1 MAPRVLFVCSPRPLS
16 GNGVKEALPGDN
28 KTMPAHGPERKEAEP
43 VKGLLRKNTRKRDT
57 GQLLGYK
64 SLVGALEKGKLPC
77 SKCGSPMDLPKLN
90 PLRVAKCG
98 QCDTPNFTP
107 MKVAN
112 FWLFYPAGG
121 GGMGSVYQAY
131 HIDVPDRVFAVKLL
145 ARSERDNPSRI
156 HALILEAET
165 ARKLGAHPCLVSYA
179 ASGYSDGEYFF
190 AMEFVKGRRLDELF
204 DLQGHLEEKVVL
216 LICLY
221 VLAAEEHIYDRGFL
235 YRDLKPENVLVTPEG
250 RAVLLDYGLCL
261 PREQALHP
269 NDEFITGSPY
279 YLPPERLRGD
289 GEDAYSEI
297 YSLGMVLYYA
307 LTGRTF
313 FDADEVEALAR
324 KHVSQM
330 RLSVESRMKD
340 TRPELAQILARMIR
354 QEPGE
359 RYQTFAEVAGDV
371 FGLYRQIIQEES
383 AASESNKVSA

>member
-1 MAPRVLFVCSPRPLS
+1 METPRPGL
-16 GNGVKEALPGDN
+16 
-28 KTMPAHGPERKEAEP
+28 ERKEAEP
-43 VKGLLRKNTRKRDT
+43 VMGFLRKSAKKRETGQRLEREGLLPAFENGR
-57 GQLLGYK
+57 
-64 SLVGALEKGKLPC
+64 LPC
-77 SKCGSPMDLPKLN
+77 SKCGFAMDLSKLA
-90 PLRVAKCG
+90 PLRVSKCER
-98 QCDTPNFTP
+98 CDTPNFTP
-107 MKVAN
+107 MKMAN

-131 HIDVPDRVFAVKLL
+131 HVDVPNHVFAVKLL
-145 ARSERDNPSRI
+145 ARSESDNPARI

-165 ARKLGAHPCLVSYA
+165 ARQLGAHPCLVSYA

-204 DLQGHLEEKVVL
+204 EMQGRLEEKAAL

-221 VLAAEEHIYDRGFL
+221 ILAAEQHIFDRGFL

-250 RAVLLDYGLCL
+250 RAVLLDYGLCQ

-279 YLPPERLRGD
+279 YLPPERLRGT
-289 GEDAYSEI
+289 GEDAFSEI

-313 FDADEVEALAR
+313 FDANEVEALAR
-324 KHVSQM
+324 KHVAQM

-340 TRPELAQILARMIR
+340 TRPELAHILARMIR
-354 QEPGE
+354 QDPAE
-359 RYQTFAEVAGDV
+359 RYQTFAELAGDV
-371 FGLYRQIIQEES
+371 FELYRQIVQEEN
-383 AASESNKVSA
+383 AAGKPDRGTA